1 MSLRVVITGASS
13 GLGAEMAR
21 QLGAEGCRLAL
32 TGRRPEKLEKAAA
45 AARAAGA
52 ADVIT
57 LVGSASDHETVR
69 AHYAEIKNRFGGLD
83 WAILNAGVGDSR
95 NAKEFSAENYRWT
108 YETNVFGVCEWI
120 EAVLP
125 DMLAAR
131 SGTIAAVSSLAGF
144 RGMPNSGAYG
154 SSKAALNALLESTR
168 IDLRG
173 TGVKVVAVCPG
184 FVRSEL
190 TDRNDPKQMPF
201 LLETEDGARRMIA
214 GIRAGKRLVHFPWQ
228 LSLPVVYLIPN
239 LPGALFDAVVGRFKR
254 VKKPYVDESKAKPAP
269 PAP

>member
-1 MSLRVVITGASS
+1 MSLRVVVTGASS

-21 QLGAEGCRLAL
+21 QLAAEGCRVAL
-32 TGRRPEKLEKAAA
+32 TGRRKDKLDKAAS

-52 ADVIT
+52 ADT
-57 LVGSASDHETVR
+57 LALVGSVSDPATVKSQ
-69 AHYAEIKNRFGGLD
+69 YAEIKARWGGLD
-83 WAILNAGVGDSR
+83 WAILNAGVGDSV
-95 NAKEFSAENYRWT
+95 NAKEFSAGNYRWT

-131 SGTIAAVSSLAGF
+131 SGTIAGVSSLAGF

-168 IDLRG
+168 LDLRG
-173 TGVKVVAVCPG
+173 TGVKVVTVCPG

-190 TDRNDPKQMPF
+190 TDRNDPNAMPF
-201 LLETEDGARRMIA
+201 LLETEDGARRIIE
-214 GIRAGKRLVHFPWQ
+214 GVRAGRRLVHFPWQ
-228 LSLPVVYLIPN
+228 LSLLMKYLVPN
-239 LPGALFDAVVGRFKR
+239 LPSPLFELAASRVKR
-254 VKKPYVDESKAKPAP
+254 AKKPYVDESKLTP
-269 PAP
+269 